1 MTKNSYLF
9 LSPIYIYI
17 RVVNTVRAA
26 VSRITNDKATCSLKK
41 PQMYIYIY
49 IRKTLTLRKA
59 QLKQLKR
66 HSIYASSIS
75 AITLQYNALCTDM
88 PVFKN

>member
-41 PQMYIYIY
+41 PQMYIYIQ
-49 IRKTLTLRKA
+49 RTLTLRKA

-66 HSIYASSIS
+66 HSICVSTIS